1 MSTRHVLT
9 LRCPDRPGIVRAL
22 AEGVFT
28 SGGNIVDSQQFTDA
42 DTGTFFIRMEV
53 DSPLDDA
60 EALDQALRSHL
71 STFEPDLRVRG
82 ADRRQRV
89 LIMVSRQDHCLVDLL
104 YRWEAGQ
111 LPIDLPV
118 VVSNHPD
125 TRPLV
130 ERHGIEFVHV
140 PVTADTRA
148 AAEARLLELVDEHAI
163 DLVVLARYMQI
174 LSDDLCTRLEG
185 RIVNIHHSFL
195 PAFRGARPYHQAF
208 ERGVKIIGATAHHVT
223 ADLDE
228 GPIIEQDVVRVS
240 HATSPEQLTVIG
252 RDVERLVLARAVHL
266 VVEDRVLLNG
276 TRTVV
281 FP

>member
-1 MSTRHVLT
+1 MTTRHVLT
-9 LRCPDRPGIVRAL
+9 LRCPDQPGIVRAL
-22 AEGVFT
+22 ADGVFS

-53 DSPLDDA
+53 DSPREDA
-60 EALDQALRSHL
+60 DALDSALRDHL
-71 STFEPDLRVRG
+71 SPFEPDLRVRR

-89 LIMVSRQDHCLVDLL
+89 LIMVSRQDHCLVELL
-104 YRWEAGQ
+104 YRWEVGQ
-111 LPIDLPV
+111 LPIDIPV

-140 PVTADTRA
+140 PVTADTRGD
-148 AAEARLLELVDEHAI
+148 AEARLLELVDEHAV

-174 LSDDLCTRLEG
+174 LSNDLCTHLEG

-276 TRTVV
+276 SRTVV

>member
-1 MSTRHVLT
+1 MTTRHVLT

-22 AEGVFT
+22 ADGVFT
-28 SGGNIVDSQQFTDA
+28 SGGNIVDSQQFTDV
-42 DTGTFFIRMEV
+42 DTGTFFLRMEV

-60 EALDQALRSHL
+60 DALDAALRGPL
-71 STFEPDLRVRG
+71 SGFDPDLRVRR
-82 ADRRQRV
+82 ADRRSRV

-111 LPIDLPV
+111 LPIDVPV

-130 ERHGIEFVHV
+130 ERHGIAFVHV
-140 PVTADTRA
+140 PVTPETRA
-148 AAEARLLELVDEHAI
+148 DAEARLLELVDEHDV
-163 DLVVLARYMQI
+163 DLVVLARYMQV
-174 LSDDLCTRLEG
+174 LSDEVCSRLEG

-240 HATSPEQLTVIG
+240 HATSPQRLAVIG

-276 TRTVV
+276 SRTVV